1 MRLNACSISAS
12 GAVSLRFVQY
22 AFPSGVFAE
31 IWIIEPS
38 IRAFWTAAWKKR
50 GSFGIIPE
58 GFQQFAGAVPA
69 ETGNGHKKPSLRII
83 MCLAKP
89 CRTAC

>member
-1 MRLNACSISAS
+1 MRFNAYSISAS

-38 IRAFWTAAWKKR
+38 IRAFWTVAWKK
-50 GSFGIIPE
+50 E
-58 GFQQFAGAVPA
+58 GASGDYSGRFPA
-69 ETGNGHKKPSLRII
+69 ICWS
-83 MCLAKP
+83 
-89 CRTAC
+89 RTS